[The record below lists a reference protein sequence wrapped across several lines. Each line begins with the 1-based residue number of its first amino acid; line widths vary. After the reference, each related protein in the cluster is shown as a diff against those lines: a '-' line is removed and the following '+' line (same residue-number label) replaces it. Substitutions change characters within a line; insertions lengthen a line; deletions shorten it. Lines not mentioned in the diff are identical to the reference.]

1 MVLTLWQ
8 RGGWRK
14 LPAAIFVHHGRT
26 NQLPVIIDIDTAAR
40 LCGTFKG
47 WVRIIGGAT
56 AAQIA
61 TAGADVISRNTNN
74 RFFRCHGIDRD
85 IKGRR
90 GHVVSGR
97 VFGNHG
103 QAVIAIGQILFRSE
117 GPVAVR
123 IHYGGAQY
131 IVAIHDGHGAAWLTF
146 TAQFRTC
153 VIGHG
158 AWLQV
163 AHDRPLIIHHFTH
176 GNLVWI
182 RIDGEGDPRRRFTG
196 VARRIGYGGG
206 DLMIAFSQRLIWRI
220 GPFTFV
226 INDDGTDL
234 LVVVIDVHHAAR
246 LGFAAQGRGLI
257 VGGVAWTYRPLL
269 VAHVIIDNDIFC
281 RRRCRSIDHDREAA
295 AGARVARCVSRRDGE
310 GVLTIRQRSIRGERP
325 LTAAV
330 RLDGAN
336 HFPVVEDRHNVARCS
351 AAAQGWGGVVGGFA
365 FLHWADVRLG
375 VVHNAVDGRLGADRD
390 QNGNVVRRCFTR
402 YAVAYCVLG
411 FQRQLIKPFHQRC
424 IQCQRPGA
432 FTVDHG

>member
-123 IHYGGAQY
+123 IHHGGAQY

-163 AHDRPLIIHHFTH
+163 AHDRALVIHHFTH

-196 VARRIGYGGG
+196 VARRIGHGGG
-206 DLMIAFSQRLIWRI
+206 DLMIAFSQRRVWRI

-234 LVVVIDVHHAAR
+234 LVVIIDVHHAAR

-281 RRRCRSIDHDREAA
+281 RRRCRSIDHDREGT

-310 GVLTIRQRSIRGERP
+310 GVLTIRQRGIRGERP

-424 IQCQRPGA
+424 IQCQRPVA